1 MRKKFMFLLVVLFS
15 LIGFA
20 FNIIEVEPIVI
31 VYNDSFGKFE
41 LADEDVAKTI
51 VSSNPLVSF
60 YEVQVDREE
69 LPSLKENSEF
79 YRLIFIKY
87 TDGRAVPL

>member
-60 YEVQVDREE
+60 Y
-69 LPSLKENSEF
+69 
-79 YRLIFIKY
+79 
-87 TDGRAVPL
+87 